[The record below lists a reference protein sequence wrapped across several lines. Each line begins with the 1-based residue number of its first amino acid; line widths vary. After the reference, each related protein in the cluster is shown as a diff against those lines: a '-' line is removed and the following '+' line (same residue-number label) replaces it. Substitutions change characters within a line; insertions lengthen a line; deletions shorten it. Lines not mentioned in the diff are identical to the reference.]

1 MNRARTTRSRP
12 ASAGFTL
19 IEMLMAVTLV
29 LIMMVMFAEVFQVAG
44 NSVTKQRTL
53 ADNDQNAR
61 TFATILR
68 ADLDKR
74 TYRSMIPFYAGEPPA
89 NSATPF
95 NNRRGY
101 FYISNNSL
109 GDGTDDVIQFTVM
122 STVSLRN
129 GDESPY
135 YGAAVQLPFP
145 APGSWNTNPAQGIYN
160 FLQNPNQP
168 DRDDGQIISNGAA
181 SSRAAEVS
189 YFMRGGRLYRRV
201 MLIRDPVPAA
211 GVDPTN
217 PAQPMT
223 AANVDYFNPASGLY
237 TGNFWNHFDFSAY
250 RTPTILNTAAGT
262 PICARFTGLDF
273 LRNDLPIALAGTPYC
288 YSLGQTWNRF
298 GHNHEILASTASN
311 GFPREFSASTAPN
324 FFIGRFTQEE
334 TSNAAFQYPQFLS
347 TVGNGNPMDA
357 AAAANAL
364 RDNEDVNA
372 NGILDAGEDT
382 NGNGVLDR
390 ADGVVDQFAGG
401 PRAGVDLLLS
411 NVHEFRVEVWDERV
425 SSFVGIGH
433 SFGSGDFHTL
443 RRLNAGYAPLGG
455 INNIFDTWHPQFDRN
470 FDGSPVNDPPPFR
483 PLNYYPIGQPGPN
496 APVWATNT
504 SYGTEDTNGNGRL
517 DGGEDTNGNGVL
529 DADVIFPNPLG
540 EDVNG
545 NGVLDMGEDLN
556 MNGVL
561 DFKEPF
567 RPFGQSLVYR
577 CLKAGTSS
585 GSLRYEPNWTATPG
599 RIMRGNPADIDNSSP
614 LNGTVTDPGDIDWN
628 LNGINDPIEPDW
640 ICEYNVRPLKAI
652 RITVR
657 YQHPTSQQ
665 MKQVSIVHSLRDTT
679 SVP

>member
-1 MNRARTTRSRP
+1 MGSEARGSRIAEGKIMNGSRTNPIQARGPLPRSSR
-12 ASAGFTL
+12 AGFTL
-19 IEMLMAVTLV
+19 IEMLMSVTLV

-61 TFATILR
+61 TFVTIMR
-68 ADLDKR
+68 GDLDKR
-74 TYRSMIPFYAGEPPA
+74 TFRSMIPFYAGEPAA

-95 NNRRGY
+95 NSRRGY
-101 FYISNNSL
+101 FYISNNGL
-109 GDGTDDVIQFTVM
+109 GDGTDDVLQFTVM

-129 GDESPY
+129 SDESPY

-145 APGSWNTNPAQGIYN
+145 APGAWTTNPAQGVYN

-181 SSRAAEVS
+181 SSRAAEIS
-189 YFMRGGRLYRRV
+189 YFMRGDRLYRRV
-201 MLIRDPVPAA
+201 MLIRDPIPAA

-217 PAQPMT
+217 PSQPTT

-237 TGNFWNHFDFSAY
+237 SGNFWAQFDFSAF

-273 LRNDLPIALAGTPYC
+273 LRNDLPIALVGTPYS

-298 GHNHEILASTASN
+298 GHNHEILASNAAN
-311 GFPREFSASTAPN
+311 GLPREFSANAAPN
-324 FFIGRFTQEE
+324 FFLGRFTHEE
-334 TSNAAFQYPQFLS
+334 TSNSAFQYPQ
-347 TVGNGNPMDA
+347 VMPPGGNPMDA
-357 AAAANAL
+357 AATSFA
-364 RDNEDVNA
+364 
-372 NGILDAGEDT
+372 DT
-382 NGNGVLDR
+382 SPP
-390 ADGVVDQFAGG
+390 DGVIDSLAGG

-411 NVHEFRVEVWDERV
+411 NVHEFRVEVWDDRLA
-425 SSFVGIGH
+425 SFVGIGH
-433 SFGSGDFHTL
+433 STGNGDFHTL
-443 RRLNAGYAPLGG
+443 RRLNASYGPLGG
-455 INNIFDTWHPQFDRN
+455 VNNVFDTWHPLFDRN
-470 FDGSPVNDPPPFR
+470 FDGNPSNDPPPFR
-483 PLNYYPIGQPGPN
+483 PLNYYPIGLPGPN

-504 SYGTEDTNGNGRL
+504 NYSTEDTNGNGRL
-517 DGGEDTNGNGVL
+517 DGGEDSNGNGVL

-545 NGVLDMGEDLN
+545 NNVLDMGEDLN
-556 MNGVL
+556 GNGVL

-577 CLKAGTSS
+577 CLKSGTSS
-585 GSLRYEPNWTATPG
+585 GSLRYEPSWTATPG
-599 RIMRGNPADIDNSSP
+599 RIMRGNPADVDA
-614 LNGTVTDPGDIDWN
+614 NGDGDVVDPGDMDWN
-628 LNGINDPIEPDW
+628 LNGVQDPAEPDW
-640 ICEYNVRPLKAI
+640 ICEYNVRPLRAI

-665 MKQVSIVHSLRDTT
+665 MKQVTLVHSLRDTT